1 MASFDLRYIQ
11 CAPYQVTEGEVSYG
25 AKVKVGEAMSADI
38 NFAFAEG
45 RLYAE
50 GKLSEYIKELTGG
63 TISIAVKDILEEA
76 QKVMYG
82 VAEKS
87 RTISDSPINGIV
99 YTAKD
104 SASYVGIS
112 FYCKDK
118 VDGATKFTCVLA
130 VKALFG
136 PPAMSKATKG
146 QNITFS
152 TPTTT
157 GEFLPADDAEQ
168 AVIEVAIVDAE
179 ATAIAWCDAVL
190 TTYTPEM
197 ASLMAEEPDTT
208 NGSDPVQAIEDA
220 APAEPE
226 VTSNG

>member
-11 CAPYQVTEGEVSYG
+11 CAPYQVTEGKVSYG
-25 AKVKVGEAMSADI
+25 AKVKVGEAMNADI
-38 NFAFAEG
+38 TFTFAEG

-63 TISIAVKDILEEA
+63 TISMAVKDILQEA

-87 RTISDSPINGIV
+87 RTISDSPVKGIV
-99 YTAKD
+99 YSAKD
-104 SASYVGIS
+104 SASYVGIA

-118 VDGATKFTCVLA
+118 VDGATKYTCVLA

-168 AVIEVAIVDAE
+168 AVIEVATVDDE

>member
-11 CAPYQVTEGEVSYG
+11 CAPYQVTEGKVSYG
-25 AKVKVGEAMSADI
+25 AKAKVGEAMSADI
-38 NFAFAEG
+38 TFTFAEG

-63 TISIAVKDILEEA
+63 TISMAVKDILEEA

-87 RTISDSPINGIV
+87 RTISDTPIKGIV

-104 SASYVGIS
+104 SAAYVGIS

-118 VDGATKFTCVLA
+118 VDGVTKFTCVLA

-157 GEFLPADDAEQ
+157 GEFLPADDDEQ
-168 AVIEVAIVDAE
+168 AVIEVAIVDDE

-190 TTYTPEM
+190 TNYTPEM
-197 ASLMAEEPDTT
+197 AALMAEEPDTT
-208 NGSDPVQAIEDA
+208 NGSDPVQYNEATE
-220 APAEPE
+220 PSEPE
-226 VTSNG
+226 VTGNG

>member
-1 MASFDLRYIQ
+1 
-11 CAPYQVTEGEVSYG
+11 
-25 AKVKVGEAMSADI
+25 
-38 NFAFAEG
+38 
-45 RLYAE
+45 
-50 GKLSEYIKELTGG
+50 
-63 TISIAVKDILEEA
+63 
-76 QKVMYG
+76 
-82 VAEKS
+82 
-87 RTISDSPINGIV
+87 
-99 YTAKD
+99 
-104 SASYVGIS
+104 
-112 FYCKDK
+112 
-118 VDGATKFTCVLA
+118 
-130 VKALFG
+130 
-136 PPAMSKATKG
+136 MSKSTKG

-168 AVIEVAIVDAE
+168 AVIEVAIVDDE

>member
-11 CAPYQVTEGEVSYG
+11 CAPYQFEDGEVSYG
-25 AKVKVGEAMSADI
+25 AKQKVGDAMNADI
-38 NFAFAEG
+38 NFTFAEG

-63 TISIAVKDILEEA
+63 TISMAVKDILEPA

-87 RTISDSPINGIV
+87 RTISDTPIKGIV

-104 SASYVGIS
+104 SAAYVGIS

-118 VDGATKFTCVLA
+118 VDGVTKFTCVLA

-168 AVIEVAIVDAE
+168 AVIEVATVDDE

-208 NGSDPVQAIEDA
+208 NGSDPVQSIEDA

-226 VTSNG
+226 VTGNG